1 MVELIPPILEEYVTL
16 FFNTYMRTTKQ
27 ILPGVKEIGWVRCE
41 HLVNDIALR
50 GISMMPVPVLT
61 DIHNVAFFDEPTCE
75 CVTEND
81 NGNRTDTAKLK
92 FSAEDLLPIK
102 ENLAFVVTAIDGN
115 SYIIGAHEAPFPVVK
130 LTISFGNANGDGAGC
145 IYEITHTAI
154 KSLVPCHK

>member
-1 MVELIPPILEEYVTL
+1 MELIPPILEEYVTL

-50 GISMMPVPVLT
+50 GIAMMPVPVLT
-61 DIHNVAFFDEPTCE
+61 QIHNVPFFDEPTCE

-81 NGNRTDTAKLK
+81 GGNRTDTAKLK
-92 FSAEDLLPIK
+92 FASEDLLPLK
-102 ENLAFVVTAIDGN
+102 EHLAFVVTAIDGN
-115 SYIIGAHEAPFPVVK
+115 SYIIGARETPFPVVK
-130 LTISFGNANGDGAGC
+130 LTISFGNTDGDGAGF
-145 IYEITHTAI
+145 IYEITHKAI